1 VKSDGYSVKPPL
13 RLASGINGLD
23 RVLCGGLITGSVYIV
38 QGTPGA
44 GKTIF
49 ANQLAFTQAA
59 QGKRALYITLLAESH
74 DRLMGHLSQLRF
86 YDQRYVADAL
96 YYVSGFHDL
105 QNKGLMGILQLLGKE
120 TKARPA
126 SLIVLDGLFVVEE
139 TAGNEAE
146 YRKFINDIAMFA
158 SLTNSTILLLT
169 NSERGRGSPE
179 FTMVDGWLELALERT
194 GHRTFRYLEVHKF
207 RGSEMIS
214 GRHMAIIS
222 DAGMEVL
229 PRLEAVSKGRS
240 DSPFDEVERLSSGI
254 PALDDMLGGGVP
266 AGSST
271 LLLGAS
277 GIGKTTLGLQFISG
291 ATPEEPAL
299 IFGFYENAQRLRKK
313 ARLLGMDFDSMIADG
328 SLEILWQPATE
339 NLLDQLA
346 YRLLEAVRRRKVKRL
361 LVDGLDGVRQSVIL
375 PERLSPYLAAL
386 ANTLRD
392 EAATTMFTAEQ
403 PYFLNQDGNFTLDAS
418 SSVAENIILMR
429 YVEHD
434 SYLQRCLSVVKVRES
449 DFDHAIRSFTI
460 NSNGIELGDVVAHGL
475 FAASTSGSRPAAG

>member
-1 VKSDGYSVKPPL
+1 MKTDGYSVKPPL
-13 RLASGINGLD
+13 RLATGIKGLD

-74 DRLMGHLSQLRF
+74 DRLMGHLSQLQF
-86 YDQRYVADAL
+86 FDQRYVADAL

-146 YRKFINDIAMFA
+146 YRKFINDIATFA

-179 FTMVDGWLELALERT
+179 FTMVDGWLELVLERT

-207 RGSEMIS
+207 RGSEMVS
-214 GRHMAIIS
+214 GRHMAVIS

-229 PRLEAVSKGRS
+229 PRLEAVTKGRN
-240 DSPFDEVERLSSGI
+240 DDPFDAAARLSCGI
-254 PALDDMLGGGVP
+254 MPLDDMLGGGIP

-277 GIGKTTLGLQFISG
+277 GIGKTTLGLHFIAG
-291 ATPEEPAL
+291 ASPEEPAL
-299 IFGFYENAQRLRKK
+299 IFGFYENAQRLRRK
-313 ARLLGMDFDSMIADG
+313 ARLLGMDFDAMIANG

-346 YRLLEAVRRRKVKRL
+346 YRLLEAVRRRKVRRL
-361 LVDGLDGVRQSVIL
+361 LVDGLDGIRQSVIL

-386 ANTLRD
+386 TNSLREQAVTTL
-392 EAATTMFTAEQ
+392 FTAEQ
-403 PYFLNQDGNFTLDAS
+403 PYFLNQNGSITLEAC

-429 YVEHD
+429 YVEQH
-434 SYLQRCLSVVKVRES
+434 SHLRRCLSVVKVRES

-460 NSNGIELGDVVAHGL
+460 DAKGIELGDVVAPGL
-475 FAASTSGSRPAAG
+475 FAVGGSRPAAAG